1 MTATPEL
8 SSSQYVGMDTSMLM
22 EMAHS
27 RHASEKQKA
36 AAVSGQFES
45 LLVKQYLKQ
54 ALKPMFKGIFDEN
67 GGASGMYRH
76 MFTDA
81 MAESIAQG
89 GGFGI
94 SSMLQMHLNKKID
107 VDEGAELIDQA
118 TASEI
123 ENDATDATSSFTEKI
138 DG

>member
-1 MTATPEL
+1 MSDASGV
-8 SSSQYVGMDTSMLM
+8 SSSQYVGMDPSMLM

-27 RHASEKQKA
+27 RHVSEKQKV
-36 AAVSGQFES
+36 AAVSVQFES
-45 LLVKQYLKQ
+45 ILVKQYLKQ
-54 ALKPMFKGIFDEN
+54 ALEPMFKGIFDET

-81 MAESIAQG
+81 LSESIAKG

-94 SSMLQMHLNKKID
+94 STMLQMHLNKRADAEAAAAVEQAVEEEPKTEA
-107 VDEGAELIDQA
+107 VETTVTNNDE
-118 TASEI
+118 S
-123 ENDATDATSSFTEKI
+123 

>member
-1 MTATPEL
+1 
-8 SSSQYVGMDTSMLM
+8 MLM

-45 LLVKQYLKQ
+45 ILVKQYLKQ
-54 ALKPMFKGIFDEN
+54 ALKPMFKGIFNEN

-81 MAESIAQG
+81 IAEGIAQG

-94 SSMLQMHLNKKID
+94 SSMLQMHLNKK
-107 VDEGAELIDQA
+107 VDAEGTELIKNENE
-118 TASEI
+118 SET
-123 ENDATDATSSFTEKI
+123 ENEETDEPSSFTENN
-138 DG
+138 